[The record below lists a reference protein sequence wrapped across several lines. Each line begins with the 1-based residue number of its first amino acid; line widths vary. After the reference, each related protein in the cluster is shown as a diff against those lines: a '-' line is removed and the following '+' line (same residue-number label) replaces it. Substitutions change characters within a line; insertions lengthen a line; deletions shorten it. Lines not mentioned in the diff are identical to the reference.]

1 MTLTS
6 LVVNSTI
13 KTITRAICRVD
24 DSQLGRIP
32 PAGPLI
38 LVANHVNFL
47 EVPLIF
53 THLQP
58 RPLTGLVKA
67 ETWDNPFFN
76 VLFNIWG
83 GIPIRR
89 GEADLSA
96 FRKAL
101 EALAQGQ
108 ILAIA
113 PEGTRSRSG
122 KLQKGHPGVV
132 LLALRSHAPLL
143 PVGYYGSEKFWENFQ
158 AFKRTDFKI
167 SVGNP
172 FTIREPGEHLS
183 RSLRRQITDEVMYQL
198 AAILPRHYRGHYADL
213 TQATEHYLEF
223 PQGSGSNLKL
233 ALD

>member
-1 MTLTS
+1 MTLAS

-13 KTITRAICRVD
+13 KTITRTICRVD
-24 DSQLGRIP
+24 DSQLERVP
-32 PAGPLI
+32 RAGPLI
-38 LVANHVNFL
+38 LVANHINFL
-47 EVPLIF
+47 EIPLIF

-58 RPLTGLVKA
+58 RPVTGFVKA

-96 FRKAL
+96 FRKAH
-101 EALAQGQ
+101 EALTQGQ

-143 PVGYYGSEKFWENFQ
+143 PVGYFGGEMFWENIH
-158 AFKRTDFKI
+158 ALKRTDFKI
-167 SVGNP
+167 AVGNP
-172 FTIREPGEHLS
+172 FTIREPGEQLS
-183 RSLRRQITDEVMYQL
+183 RLLRRQITDEVMYQL
-198 AAILPRHYRGHYADL
+198 AAILPSRYRGHYADL
-213 TQATEHYLEF
+213 SQATEHYLEF
-223 PQGSGSNLKL
+223 PEGSGSNLKL